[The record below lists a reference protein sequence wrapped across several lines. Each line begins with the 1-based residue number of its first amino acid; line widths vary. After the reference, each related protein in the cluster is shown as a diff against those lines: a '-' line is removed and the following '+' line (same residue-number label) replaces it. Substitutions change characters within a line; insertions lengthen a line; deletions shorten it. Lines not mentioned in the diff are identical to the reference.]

1 MLPRIVPQTLA
12 LTLFLACAACAAE
25 VSFQSVA
32 PLPDSGL
39 AGREAA
45 LQHALERLLVRVTG
59 RRGAAGLADRFPP
72 ASSIVRTYREI
83 GGTQLEAEF
92 DEALIRRVLDEAGE
106 WVWEGE
112 RPPLALWL
120 VINDG
125 ERWMFRPDGS
135 ASQGMAGGTPPGAV
149 DVSLRGVFRGALT
162 QAFAEVSTLRGIEI
176 DFRPPPGQPVA
187 QECAEAIWT
196 GFFACLPDG
205 GDELLILGRVAVPGA
220 LDDIEWSLR
229 ENGAWREVWESGAA
243 EAVHRVSDMLAARF
257 MATQG
262 PVRSYL
268 LVVAPVPDLESYEG
282 LKAGLASLQAV
293 REWEVESAAGDALT
307 LRISSRTAE
316 APLRDALASLGLAFE
331 LTRTGT

>member
-1 MLPRIVPQTLA
+1 MLPRIVPHTLA
-12 LTLFLACAACAAE
+12 LTLFLACAASAAE

-32 PLPDSGL
+32 PLADSGP

-45 LQHALERLLVRVTG
+45 LQDALARLLVRVTG
-59 RRGAAGLADRFPP
+59 RRGAAELVDRFPA

-83 GGTQLEAEF
+83 DGKYLEAVF
-92 DEALIRRVLDEAGE
+92 DETLIRRVLDEAGE
-106 WVWEGE
+106 GVWEGA
-112 RPPLALWL
+112 RPTPALWL

-125 ERWMFRPDGS
+125 ERWTFRPVGN
-135 ASQGMAGGTPPGAV
+135 ASPGMT

-176 DFRPPPGQPVA
+176 DFRPQPGQAVSR
-187 QECAEAIWT
+187 ECAEEIWT
-196 GFFACLPDG
+196 GFFSCLPDG
-205 GDELLILGRVAVPGA
+205 DDDLLILGRVAVPGA

-229 ENGAWREVWESGAA
+229 ERGTWREVWESDAA
-243 EAVHRVSDMLAARF
+243 EAVHRVTDMLAARF

-268 LVVAPVPDLESYEG
+268 LVIAPVPDLAAYAG
-282 LKAGLASLQAV
+282 LKADLAALQAV
-293 REWEVESAAGDALT
+293 REWEVESASGDALT

-316 APLRDALASLGLAFE
+316 APLRDALASLGVPFE